1 MSRDALDGF
10 PDPEARSDADASGL
24 LRAALEISA
33 RRRETLARLKTALE
47 AGDDAGAIRLARIYT
62 GIDDD
67 EACDR
72 TDSGVH

>member
-1 MSRDALDGF
+1 MSRDVLNNI
-10 PDPEARSDADASGL
+10 PDPDAPAEADAAGL
-24 LRAALEISA
+24 VRAALEISA

-62 GIDDD
+62 GLDDD

-72 TDSGVH
+72 TDSRLH